1 MSEPDPDA
9 GQLDAPAVDS
19 AFVPAENLPV
29 SVARPRRWLRIGF
42 ETRIALITGL
52 MLLLPLGIALLAL
65 THHPWAQAYP
75 PWEDELR
82 ALSLGGLIATS
93 YYLWRR
99 LLRVIVHPLL
109 TLVNLLDSLRAGDY
123 SLRALSARR
132 GDALGEVLWEVNALA
147 STLREQ
153 RLKVEETGALLSKI
167 LASVEIAIFA
177 LDDQRRLILI
187 NAAGERLIARR
198 ASAALGKTAHE
209 LGLDACCD
217 AETPATLKTAF
228 PGGAGSFDLRRA
240 VFRQGGRPHELIA
253 VTDLSRALREEE
265 RQAWQ
270 RLIRVLGHELNNSLA
285 PIRSMAGTISS
296 MIARQPPPEDWRED
310 VLGGLAVIG
319 DRAES
324 LTRFMSAYTRLARL
338 PAPNKREVPLA
349 AVVRRAARLEQR
361 RQVEIAELP
370 TLMMAIDADQIEQAL
385 INLIKNA
392 AEASIETGGSKVS
405 VQMRV
410 VNDEVV
416 IQIRD
421 DGPGLSKTEN
431 LFVPFFTTKPGGS
444 GVGLVLARQIVENHG
459 GQLTLLDRPEARGCV
474 VSVVLPLAG

>member
-1 MSEPDPDA
+1 MSEPETGLQAHAADA
-9 GQLDAPAVDS
+9 SAEQHAHEAAAPAARPPRWRLGYETRVALMTGLVLLPSFGLAVIGIAQQPWDVEMR
-19 AFVPAENLPV
+19 AFALGALIAV
-29 SVARPRRWLRIGF
+29 SV
-42 ETRIALITGL
+42 
-52 MLLLPLGIALLAL
+52 
-65 THHPWAQAYP
+65 
-75 PWEDELR
+75 
-82 ALSLGGLIATS
+82 
-93 YYLWRR
+93 YLWRR

-132 GDALGEVLWEVNALA
+132 GDALGEVLWEVNALS

-153 RLKVEETGALLSKI
+153 RLKVEETGALLSKV
-167 LASVEIAIFA
+167 LANVEIAIFA

-187 NAAGERLIARR
+187 NAAGERLLARR
-198 ASAALGKTAHE
+198 ASAALGMSAHD

-217 AETPATLKTAF
+217 SETPATLKTAF

-240 VFRQGGRPHELIA
+240 IFRQGGRPHELIA

-285 PIRSMAGTISS
+285 PIRSMAATIST

-338 PAPNKREVPLA
+338 PAPNKRAVSLA
-349 AVVRRAARLEQR
+349 TIVRRAARLEQR

-370 TLMMAIDADQIEQAL
+370 HLTIAADADQIEQAL

-392 AEASIETGGSKVS
+392 AEASMETGGSHVS
-405 VQMRV
+405 VEMLAE
-410 VNDEVV
+410 DEEVV
-416 IQIRD
+416 IEIKD
-421 DGPGLSKTEN
+421 DGPGLAKTEN

-459 GQLTLLDRPEARGCV
+459 GQLTLLDRADARGCV
-474 VSVVLPLAG
+474 VRVVLPLAA